1 MKAKRHRIHWQL
13 TLWIGLVLCGL
24 GIIVLAVEGILQKRR
39 LIETR
44 AEYMA
49 EQVGLLSMAL
59 QKEPDPQ
66 SRSELLETY
75 CATMRFHGR
84 PGHALGI
91 LDSSGAFY
99 RSSESIT
106 REQLITNPHI
116 KAILEGSAVAAHWTN
131 LSDDGLSLV
140 VARRVRTGSAGPI
153 GVVYYS
159 EWLDDIVR
167 LSRALFLLG
176 AGLLLVLML
185 AVTAVVWLF
194 VKYKV
199 ADPLDALL
207 LSQYAISRGDP
218 SPLRTVG
225 AVSYRDPHNEISMVC
240 DMFSYMTTKIEEHE
254 GQANAGGKPRSLKLA
269 VAEIEN
275 GLSHLQDAGGWIEA
289 RGGVLPERSKR
300 VLTSLMLKGREAR
313 DLATALKQGLAECS
327 AYEDVE
333 SAEETPKVPD
343 EG

>member
-24 GIIVLAVEGILQKRR
+24 GIIVLAAEGTLQKKR
-39 LIETR
+39 LIEAR
-44 AEYMA
+44 AEYMD

-59 QKEPDPQ
+59 QKEVDPR

-91 LDSSGAFY
+91 IDSSGAFY

-106 REQLITNPHI
+106 REQLLSNPHV
-116 KAILEGSAVAAHWTN
+116 KALLKGSAVGANWTE
-131 LSDDGLSLV
+131 LSTGGPSLV
-140 VARRVRTGSAGPI
+140 VARSIRTGPGGAI

-159 EWLDDIVR
+159 EWFDDIVA
-167 LSRALFLLG
+167 LSRALFLQG
-176 AGLLLVLML
+176 AGFLLLLML

-207 LSQYAISRGDP
+207 LSQYAVSRGDS

-254 GQANAGGKPRSLKLA
+254 GQVDSGGKPGSLKIA

-275 GLSHLQDAGGWIEA
+275 GLSRLQDAVGWIET
-289 RGGVLPERSKR
+289 RGDALPERSR
-300 VLTSLMLKGREAR
+300 QVLASLMQKGREAR
-313 DLATALKQGLAECS
+313 DLASALKGGLEDCPE
-327 AYEDVE
+327 YDDVE
-333 SAEETPKVPD
+333 SAKLTPEDPD